1 MVMDALVVVPC
12 ASSFKRCHQD
22 CALMHWVYHQC
33 CEVDSWQEC
42 AVMDILTMYAERPDL
57 KM

>member
-1 MVMDALVVVPC
+1 MDALVVVPC

-42 AVMDILTMYAERPDL
+42 AVMDIVTMYAERPDL